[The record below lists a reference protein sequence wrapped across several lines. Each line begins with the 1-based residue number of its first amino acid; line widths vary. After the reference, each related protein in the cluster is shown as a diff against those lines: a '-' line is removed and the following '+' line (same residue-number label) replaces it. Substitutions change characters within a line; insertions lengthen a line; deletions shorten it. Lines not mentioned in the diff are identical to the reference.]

1 MHNILQMLIFATKSK
16 EKMQINPFIVAGRIP
31 AEYFCDRVEESNL
44 LLQHITNQ
52 VNTVLISPRRVGKT
66 GLVNF
71 CFERPE
77 LEEYITI
84 SIDILHTTSLREFTM
99 ELGSAVFQRIAK
111 RSSKMMKTFTAT
123 LRSLSASFGFD
134 SIQNT
139 PTFDIKLGDI
149 TAPQYTLEEIF
160 RCIEAA
166 DRRCIVVIDEFQ
178 QITNYPEKNVEA
190 LLRSHIQKMRNA
202 NFIFAGSQ
210 RHIMGEMFLSPQ
222 RPFYQSTAQLSLNP
236 IALDIYTK
244 FVQHHFRIAKKD
256 ITTEAIELVYNTFNG
271 VTFYIQRIMH
281 DAWATT
287 SAQSICDVSL
297 VTELIERLITEN
309 ASRLREQL
317 AFITEQ
323 QKELLYA
330 ICSEGTAERIT
341 SSAFIKRHRLKSASA
356 VQSAIKRLLEYDIVT
371 ENERRYTLADPLMQ
385 LWLNHSTSLTA
396 K

>member
-1 MHNILQMLIFATKSK
+1 
-16 EKMQINPFIVAGRIP
+16 MQINPFIVAGRIP

-44 LLQHITNQ
+44 LLQRISNQ

-71 CFERPE
+71 CFDSPE
-77 LEEYITI
+77 IENEYITI

-111 RSSKMMKTFTAT
+111 RSAKMMKQFTAT

-134 SIQNT
+134 PVLNT

-210 RHIMGEMFLSPQ
+210 RHIMGEMFLSPK
-222 RPFYQSTAQLSLNP
+222 RPFYQSTALLSLNP
-236 IALDIYTK
+236 IELGVYTE
-244 FVQHHFRIAKKD
+244 FVQKHFRTAGKG
-256 ITTEAIELVYNTFNG
+256 ITNEAIERAYRAFDG

-281 DAWATT
+281 DAWAITP
-287 SAQSICDVSL
+287 AQSVCDVSL
-297 VTELIERLITEN
+297 VDELIESLITEN

-330 ICSEGTAERIT
+330 ICSERVAERIT

-356 VQSAIKRLLEYDIVT
+356 VQSAIKRLLEYDVVS
-371 ENERRYTLADPLMQ
+371 ENERRYSVADPLMR
-385 LWLNHSTSLTA
+385 LWLNRFQ
-396 K
+396 